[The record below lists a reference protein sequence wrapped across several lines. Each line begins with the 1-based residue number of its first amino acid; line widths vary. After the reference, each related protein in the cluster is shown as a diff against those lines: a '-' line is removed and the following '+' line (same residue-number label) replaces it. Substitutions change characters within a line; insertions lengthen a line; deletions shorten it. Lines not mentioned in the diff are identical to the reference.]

1 MSVTIPQFQVG
12 DVVRIDFCGRTALIT
27 SPPVPVL
34 VNGGRDVEYHVGLR
48 WENGVLESS
57 YNTDYLELISAAR

>member
-34 VNGGRDVEYHVGLR
+34 VNGGRDVEYH
-48 WENGVLESS
+48 
-57 YNTDYLELISAAR
+57 